1 MLCDH
6 TCSNLSFEDDTSSL
20 SKLSQI
26 PKQFRSAGV
35 MKVQERF
42 NSDGDVIVM
51 VISSPFT

>member
-6 TCSNLSFEDDTSSL
+6 TCSNLSLEDDASNL

-26 PKQFRSAGV
+26 PKQFRWAGA
-35 MKVQERF
+35 MKAQERF